1 MKDMVYEYDGSF
13 DGFLC
18 CVYESYTQKENP
30 TGFFTGE
37 AGCTLFDTRYIPTV
51 DAHAKRVYRSFFK
64 TSQVFGPLL
73 QRAWLTILP
82 EKELQL
88 FSLIRLFYR
97 LGPAALQDLSHET
110 VAAVRRAVRHL
121 EEEAQQLRGFVRFSE
136 FGGVLGAEIEPKNRV
151 LPLLRGHFCSRF
163 REESFFIYDRTHREA
178 LFYAAHQSR
187 IVPLQQFQMAAPDET
202 EAAYRLLWK
211 RFYDTISIRERE
223 NPRGRMSKM
232 PKRYWGTMTEF
243 QNDDYFVSPC
253 AAAVLDDST
262 IPSADAAFP
271 VPSVPGET
279 PAPGT
284 HRECE
289 HSAPV

>member
-1 MKDMVYEYDGSF
+1 MKDIVYEYDGSF

-30 TGFFTGE
+30 TGFFVGE
-37 AGCTLFDTRYIPTV
+37 ADCTLFDTRYIPTV
-51 DAHAKRVYRSFFK
+51 AAHAKRVYRSFFK

-88 FSLIRLFYR
+88 FALIRLFYR
-97 LGPAALQDLSHET
+97 LGPVALQDLSHET
-110 VAAVRRAVRHL
+110 VSAVRRAVRHL

-151 LPLLRGHFCSRF
+151 LPLLRGHFCGRY

-187 IVPLQQFQMAAPDET
+187 IVPLEQFQMNAPGEE
-202 EAAYRLLWK
+202 EAAYRVLWK

-243 QNDDYFVSPC
+243 QSEDFFVSPC
-253 AAAVLDDST
+253 AAGILHST
-262 IPSADAAFP
+262 VTPSADEAFP
-271 VPSVPGET
+271 APSAPDGIPAPET
-279 PAPGT
+279 PPVCGHT
-284 HRECE
+284 
-289 HSAPV
+289 APV

>member
-1 MKDMVYEYDGSF
+1 MKDIVYEYDGSF

-30 TGFFTGE
+30 TGFFVGE
-37 AGCTLFDTRYIPTV
+37 ADCTLFDTRYIPTV
-51 DAHAKRVYRSFFK
+51 AAHAKRVYRSFFK

-88 FSLIRLFYR
+88 FALIRLFYR
-97 LGPAALQDLSHET
+97 LGPVALQDLSHET
-110 VAAVRRAVRHL
+110 VSAVRRAVRHL

-151 LPLLRGHFCSRF
+151 LPLLRGHFCGRY

-187 IVPLQQFQMAAPDET
+187 IVPLEQFQMNAPGEE
-202 EAAYRLLWK
+202 EAAYRVLWK

-243 QNDDYFVSPC
+243 QSEEFFVSPC
-253 AAAVLDDST
+253 AAGILNGTVT
-262 IPSADAAFP
+262 PSADAAFP
-271 VPSVPGET
+271 APSAPDGIPAPET
-279 PAPGT
+279 PPVCGHT
-284 HRECE
+284 
-289 HSAPV
+289 APV